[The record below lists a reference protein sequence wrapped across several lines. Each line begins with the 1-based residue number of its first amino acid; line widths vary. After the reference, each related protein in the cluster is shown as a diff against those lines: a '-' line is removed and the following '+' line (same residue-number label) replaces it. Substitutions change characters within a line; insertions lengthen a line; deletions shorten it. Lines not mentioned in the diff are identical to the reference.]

1 MSKLFTD
8 NKQMIHILSE
18 VVVLV
23 GLTFYFNQKNKKLMA
38 HIEDL
43 AQRMEEQEDLLQK
56 HDQLLK
62 QIVEHISKQQAMAR
76 QNVTRPPPSS
86 MGKPIQTRKS
96 RDKISKP
103 KKAPVRVRFAQDT
116 KRTILPDT
124 AQSNVEVEVEV
135 EVEDEVEDEVE
146 TELDLDTELRE
157 ELNDLIEEEAVDSL
171 KKE

>member
-23 GLTFYFNQKNKKLMA
+23 GITFYFNQKNKKLMA

-43 AQRMEEQEDLLQK
+43 AQRVEEQEDLLQK

-76 QNVTRPPPSS
+76 QNVTRPPPGS
-86 MGKPIQTRKS
+86 MGKPIQRRKS
-96 RDKISKP
+96 PDKISKP

-116 KRTILPDT
+116 KQTILPDT
-124 AQSNVEVEVEV
+124 PQSNVEVET
-135 EVEDEVEDEVE
+135 EVEDEVE
-146 TELDLDTELRE
+146 TELDLDAELRE
-157 ELNDLIEEEAVDSL
+157 ELNDLVEDETVDSL